1 MQSRLT
7 LSADR
12 LGIVASAACVVHC
25 VVTPLLV
32 SFSVVLAH
40 LLPGE
45 EKTHRSLA
53 LAVAVLGALALLR
66 GYRSHR
72 QGSVL
77 VLMAAGL
84 SFIFTGAWFGDR
96 LPSHTVEVLV
106 TLLGSTLMIVA
117 HRRNHTFCQ
126 SCRTC
131 VP

>member
-25 VVTPLLV
+25 VATPLLV
-32 SFSVVLAH
+32 SFSAVLAH

-45 EKTHRSLA
+45 EKTHRY
-53 LAVAVLGALALLR
+53 LAVAVAALGALAVLR

-72 QGSVL
+72 RASVPA
-77 VLMAAGL
+77 LMAAGL
-84 SFIFTGAWFGDR
+84 SFIVTGAWFGDR
-96 LPSHTVEVLV
+96 LPSHTLELLV

-117 HRRNHTFCQ
+117 HRRNHTFCPD
-126 SCRTC
+126 CRTC